1 MVTDGRGVDAPAA
14 VGVLEVELGLP
25 GEAVADLLPVDQVFG
40 MIDRDSR
47 EILERAGYQVVI
59 FSDATDAGVG
69 IEARDDGIHITKLL
83 RLCSRSNGGHRQ
95 HNGDEMFV
103 HGKPLFSFLAIAR
116 EAFPDTGC
124 ESTAG
129 ERAEDKDPEL
139 LQCITSLEEGGTDG
153 ARGIDGSAGVADAG
167 EVHED
172 EGETDGES
180 GEIAGALLLIGGTE
194 YYEHEY
200 EGEEHLGE
208 QASDDGNTL
217 LACVGAG
224 SGEVNIGGEKS
235 QDGRA
240 EDSAY
245 DLENHVETC
254 ILAAHLSGEP
264 YREGDGGIDVAT

>member
-1 MVTDGRGVDAPAA
+1 
-14 VGVLEVELGLP
+14 
-25 GEAVADLLPVDQVFG
+25 
-40 MIDRDSR
+40 
-47 EILERAGYQVVI
+47 
-59 FSDATDAGVG
+59 
-69 IEARDDGIHITKLL
+69 
-83 RLCSRSNGGHRQ
+83 
-95 HNGDEMFV
+95 MFV

-200 EGEEHLGE
+200 EGEELPADFICPICKPG
-208 QASDDGNTL
+208 
-217 LACVGAG
+217 
-224 SGEVNIGGEKS
+224 KS
-235 QDGRA
+235 CRNMHPCRSSFRRA
-240 EDSAY
+240 
-245 DLENHVETC
+245 
-254 ILAAHLSGEP
+254 IPRG
-264 YREGDGGIDVAT
+264 